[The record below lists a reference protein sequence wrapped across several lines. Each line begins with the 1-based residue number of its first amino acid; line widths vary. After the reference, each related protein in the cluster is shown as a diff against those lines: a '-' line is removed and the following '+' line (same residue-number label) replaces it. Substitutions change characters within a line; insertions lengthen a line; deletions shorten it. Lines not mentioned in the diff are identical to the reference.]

1 MLGLFSK
8 KRPADISRLKVDV
21 HSHLIPGIDDGAQ
34 TMDHSLG
41 MINRFVEL
49 GYQKLVTTPHVMTDT
64 YNNSPEIIFGGLNQL
79 REAIKSSSMDIEI
92 DAAAEYYF
100 DEFLIERINKREL
113 LTFGDNHV
121 LFEFSFNQAPSHVD
135 ELIFAFQSN
144 GFRPVLAHFERY
156 VYYSGIE
163 KAQELRERGVLIQ
176 LNLNSLTGHYGKQ
189 AQKQAELLIDRKFVD
204 LAGSDCHRIEHLDIL
219 QRHLS
224 KKHMHKLLDLDLL
237 NYKL

>member
-8 KRPADISRLKVDV
+8 KYSADISRLKVDV

-64 YNNSPEIIFGGLNQL
+64 YNNSPEIILSGLNQV
-79 REAIKSSSMDIEI
+79 REAIKSAAIDIEI
-92 DAAAEYYF
+92 DASAEYYF

-163 KAQELRERGVLIQ
+163 KAQELSERGVLIQ